1 MKKRYLITGGL
12 GFIGQAI
19 TQDLV
24 QKKNFVTVIDNNFKN
39 KKFPNLDKKY
49 CKVFIADIR
58 KKASLKKIIKNYPF
72 LWNFLVWLKNR
83 FIILS
88 RLKDVM
94 MMMILFQ
101 TSVAGV
107 GIFLNVLGVH

>member
-49 CKVFIADIR
+49 CKVFLADIR
-58 KKASLKKIIKNYPF
+58 KKASLKKIIKNIDVVIH
-72 LWNFLVWLKNR
+72 LAAVNGTNFFYEQPRLVLDVAIKGMIN
-83 FIILS
+83 ILEICEENKVS
-88 RLKDVM
+88 E
-94 MMMILFQ
+94 F
-101 TSVAGV
+101 
-107 GIFLNVLGVH
+107 F